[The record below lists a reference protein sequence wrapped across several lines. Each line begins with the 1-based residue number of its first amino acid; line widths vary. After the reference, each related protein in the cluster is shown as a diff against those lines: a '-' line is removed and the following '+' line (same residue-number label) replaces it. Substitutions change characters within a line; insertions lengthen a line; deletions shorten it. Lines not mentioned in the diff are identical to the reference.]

1 MNMRKILQ
9 LGIALSLLM
18 VQLVSAQT
26 LSLSLK
32 DTKIHDVMML
42 LSKQQRVNIF
52 LADGVEGTVT
62 VNLYNME
69 TIDAIHAIAESA
81 GYAVEQRNNSI
92 FIVKRE
98 DAGKFRKSSITEV
111 RTFKV
116 QYTRPADVEAILK
129 EHLSS
134 YGTIKILPDNNLI
147 VVEDLPGFMQK
158 IESLLVEIDREPKQI
173 MIEAKILEI
182 TLTDN
187 QSFGLDWTRLFDS
200 NDGTGSFGTQGLA
213 SPSSPG
219 LFAQFTN
226 DNVDLVL
233 SALKERGRLRTLSTP
248 KLLAMEDREAET
260 QVGTRIGF
268 KVTTTVN
275 QVTSETIEFLET
287 GIILKVTASVD
298 RSGRILMDIHPEVS
312 TGTVSDDGI
321 PSKATT
327 EVSTQMLVPNGKTV
341 FMGGLIRRSVNNTR
355 EGVPGLGDVP
365 LVGALFSN
373 DSKNIS
379 TTEIVVLLTPT
390 IIDFTKADVE
400 TGAVIKVDAINRLL
414 GGEEERIDK
423 EMSKIM
429 DDDEDFNILETG
441 TSFNR

>member
-1 MNMRKILQ
+1 
-9 LGIALSLLM
+9 
-18 VQLVSAQT
+18 
-26 LSLSLK
+26 
-32 DTKIHDVMML
+32 
-42 LSKQQRVNIF
+42 
-52 LADGVEGTVT
+52 
-62 VNLYNME
+62 
-69 TIDAIHAIAESA
+69 
-81 GYAVEQRNNSI
+81 
-92 FIVKRE
+92 
-98 DAGKFRKSSITEV
+98 
-111 RTFKV
+111 
-116 QYTRPADVEAILK
+116 
-129 EHLSS
+129 
-134 YGTIKILPDNNLI
+134 
-147 VVEDLPGFMQK
+147 
-158 IESLLVEIDREPKQI
+158 
-173 MIEAKILEI
+173 
-182 TLTDN
+182 
-187 QSFGLDWTRLFDS
+187 
-200 NDGTGSFGTQGLA
+200 
-213 SPSSPG
+213 
-219 LFAQFTN
+219 
-226 DNVDLVL
+226 
-233 SALKERGRLRTLSTP
+233 
-248 KLLAMEDREAET
+248 MEDREAET